1 MKIEILGSGCAKC
14 ETLFNLTKKAV
25 GEMGVMAQIEKVED
39 IVTISEYGV
48 VSTPAF
54 VVNGEVKTVGR
65 VLNVEEIKGFLKV

>member
-14 ETLFNLTKKAV
+14 ETLFNLTKQAV

-48 VSTPAF
+48 MSTPAF